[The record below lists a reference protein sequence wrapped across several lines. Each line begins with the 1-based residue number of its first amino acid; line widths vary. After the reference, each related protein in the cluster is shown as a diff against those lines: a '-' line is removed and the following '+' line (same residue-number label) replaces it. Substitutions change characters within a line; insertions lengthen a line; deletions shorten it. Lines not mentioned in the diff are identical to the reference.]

1 MRPGAGPSLASES
14 RKDPQ
19 NRIMSCGEEWSE
31 TGLMLS
37 WLCFLP
43 GSGPVYQSSSI
54 FLPGLP
60 GGRATAGPGG
70 RESCNMS
77 YGGSGGSLHYAGE

>member
-19 NRIMSCGEEWSE
+19 NRIMSCGGE

-37 WLCFLP
+37 WLC
-43 GSGPVYQSSSI
+43 

-77 YGGSGGSLHYAGE
+77 YAGSGGSLHGARGNIINIAPQKHDFE

>member
-1 MRPGAGPSLASES
+1 MVR
-14 RKDPQ
+14 
-19 NRIMSCGEEWSE
+19 SE

-37 WLCFLP
+37 WLC
-43 GSGPVYQSSSI
+43 

-77 YGGSGGSLHYAGE
+77 YAGSGGSLHGARGNIINIAPQKNMILNNFVFSFVITLCINQSSNSYS